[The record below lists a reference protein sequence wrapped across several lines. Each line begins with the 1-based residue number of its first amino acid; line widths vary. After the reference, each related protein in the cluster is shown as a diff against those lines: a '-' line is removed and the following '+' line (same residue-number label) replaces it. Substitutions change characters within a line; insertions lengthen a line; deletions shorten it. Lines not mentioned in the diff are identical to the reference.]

1 MARLLYAALTSLD
14 GYIADAHGKF
24 GWAMPDRA
32 VHAAVNDLQR
42 GIGTYLYGRRLYE
55 VMLAWEGPEML
66 HDEESV
72 IRDFAALWQD
82 ADKVVYSRTLPEVS
96 SRRTRLERSFDAD
109 SVRRLKES
117 ASRDIS
123 VGGAELAAE
132 AFRAGLVDE
141 CHLFVFPVSVGGG
154 TAALPTDTMVRF
166 ELVDQRR
173 FDSGVVELH
182 YRVR

>member
-14 GYIADAHGKF
+14 GYIADARGKF
-24 GWAMPDRA
+24 DWAMPDEA

-42 GIGTYLYGRRLYE
+42 DIGTYLYGRRLYE
-55 VMLAWEGPEML
+55 VMLAWEGPDL
-66 HDEESV
+66 LNDEHAV
-72 IRDFAALWQD
+72 VRDFAVMWQA

-96 SRRTRLERSFDAD
+96 SRRTRLERSFDSD
-109 SVRRLKES
+109 EIRRMKAS

-141 CHLFVFPVSVGGG
+141 CHLFISPVSVGGG
-154 TAALPTDTMVRF
+154 TPALPRDAQVRF
-166 ELVDQRR
+166 GLLDQRR
-173 FDSGVVELH
+173 FDNGVVQLH